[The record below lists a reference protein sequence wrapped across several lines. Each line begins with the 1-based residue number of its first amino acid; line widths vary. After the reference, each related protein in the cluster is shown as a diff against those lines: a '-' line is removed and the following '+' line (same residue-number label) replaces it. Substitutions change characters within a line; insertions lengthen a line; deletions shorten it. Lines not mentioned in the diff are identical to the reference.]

1 MQQLDIF
8 EDSRDV
14 MLRND
19 LLHALSRRDAKA
31 ARSAWRLFADE
42 YPRDPALAQLAVLVA
57 AIEAPR
63 PTPFAAGI
71 DLHAARKGLVMD
83 IEPAAR
89 RAFGAAAGH
98 SWAKP
103 LWADLARAA
112 ARLTFGTAAP
122 QDHAAPLWL
131 HAGDAAAARQAV
143 EAIESWRRIPAPLA
157 WMTEACYRV
166 DGLDAAWPLLTEL
179 AWLSPPRFAELTERV
194 ADPLLN
200 SLRQRFDAGFD
211 ASLDDGVARPASA
224 ANDDS
229 DGDGDGDPAGN
240 ASADLDLQWFPAWLL
255 TEKPA
260 LASRLE
266 LAQPGLHSA
275 AEKGLRLVLELLRLE
290 HQGRHHDLI
299 ERRRTLRGLSPALF
313 AAYMKSR

>member
-19 LLHALSRRDAKA
+19 LLHALSRRDAA
-31 ARSAWRLFADE
+31 AAKSAWRLFADE
-42 YPRDPALAQLAVLVA
+42 YPRDPVLAPLAVLVA
-57 AIEAPR
+57 AIARPR
-63 PTPFAAGI
+63 PAPFAAGAE
-71 DLHAARKGLVMD
+71 LHPARKVLVMD

-89 RAFGAAAGH
+89 RAFGAAAGT
-98 SWAKP
+98 SWVKP

-112 ARLTFGTAAP
+112 VRLLFDAASP

-143 EAIESWRRIPAPLA
+143 AAIESWRRIPAPLA

-179 AWLSPPRFAELTERV
+179 AWLSPSRFAELTERL
-194 ADPLLN
+194 ADPLID
-200 SLRQRFDAGFD
+200 SLRKGFDAGFD
-211 ASLDDGVARPASA
+211 ASADDGVTRKGGAS
-224 ANDDS
+224 NDD
-229 DGDGDGDPAGN
+229 DGDSPGK
-240 ASADLDLQWFPAWLL
+240 ASADRDLQWFPAWLL
-255 TEKPA
+255 TDKPA

-266 LAQPGLHSA
+266 LAQPGRHTA
-275 AEKGLRLVLELLRLE
+275 AEQGLRLMLELLRIE
-290 HQGRHHDLI
+290 HQGRHHELI

>member
-19 LLHALSRRDAKA
+19 LLHALSRRDAAA

-42 YPRDPALAQLAVLVA
+42 YPRDPVLAQLAVLVA

-63 PTPFAAGI
+63 PRPFVAGSE
-71 DLHAARKGLVMD
+71 LHAARKVLVMD

-89 RAFGAAAGH
+89 RAFGAATGQ
-98 SWAKP
+98 SWARP

-112 ARLTFGTAAP
+112 ARLTFDAASP

-131 HAGDAAAARQAV
+131 HAGDARAARQAV
-143 EAIESWRRIPAPLA
+143 AAIESWRRIPAPLA

-179 AWLSPPRFAELTERV
+179 AWMSAPRFAELIERL
-194 ADPLLN
+194 ADPLID
-200 SLRQRFDAGFD
+200 SLRRRFDGEFD
-211 ASLDDGVARPASA
+211 ASADDGVDRQGSA
-224 ANDDS
+224 ANDD
-229 DGDGDGDPAGN
+229 DDPAGN
-240 ASADLDLQWFPAWLL
+240 AGADLDLQWFPAWLL
-255 TEKPA
+255 TDKPA

-266 LAQPGLHSA
+266 LAQPGRHTA
-275 AEKGLRLVLELLRLE
+275 AEQGLRLMLELLRLE
-290 HQGRHHDLI
+290 HQGRQHDLI
-299 ERRRTLRGLSPALF
+299 ERRRALRGLSPALF

>member
-19 LLHALSRRDAKA
+19 LLHALSRRDAAA

-42 YPRDPALAQLAVLVA
+42 YPRDPVLAQLAVLVA
-57 AIEAPR
+57 AIERPR
-63 PTPFAAGI
+63 PAPFAAGTE
-71 DLHAARKGLVMD
+71 LHPARKVLVMD

-89 RAFGAAAGH
+89 RAFGAATGP
-98 SWAKP
+98 SWVKP

-112 ARLTFGTAAP
+112 VRLAFDTASP

-131 HAGDAAAARQAV
+131 HAGDAAAARKAV
-143 EAIESWRRIPAPLA
+143 AAIESWRRIPAPLA

-179 AWLSPPRFAELTERV
+179 AWLSALRFAELTERL
-194 ADPLLN
+194 ADPLLD
-200 SLRQRFDAGFD
+200 SLRKRFDAGFD
-211 ASLDDGVARPASA
+211 ASADDGVDRQRSA
-224 ANDDS
+224 NN
-229 DGDGDGDPAGN
+229 DGDDDPSGN

-255 TEKPA
+255 TDKPA
-260 LASRLE
+260 LATRLE
-266 LAQPGLHSA
+266 LAQPGRHTA
-275 AEKGLRLVLELLRLE
+275 AEQGLRLMLELLRLE
-290 HQGRHHDLI
+290 HQGRQRDLI
-299 ERRRTLRGLSPALF
+299 ERRRTLRSLSPALF